1 MGVWKATEWESNSKW
16 HCNCVDDLGH
26 NSSAWWHPARI
37 LGISPAQFI
46 ELLLT
51 KYKPDHFSYS
61 KESGFCNW
69 SWDSQDKMREFKN
82 FINRKAREVN
92 YQI

>member
-1 MGVWKATEWESNSKW
+1 MAIWKATEWETTSGW
-16 HCNCVDDLGH
+16 HANCVDNLAKG
-26 NSSAWWHPARI
+26 SGAWWHPARI

-51 KYKPDHFSYS
+51 KYKPDHFMYS
-61 KESGFCNW
+61 KDTCFCTW
-69 SWDSQDKMREFKN
+69 SWSDQNKMREFKN
-82 FINRKAREVN
+82 FINRKAREAN